1 MLSVAIKILAVGTA
15 LVVVLQYFRY
25 ATTRGTPDE
34 RRRSSLPLGITLFIL
49 AVAGFASRDRYL
61 AFLSVVLVALSLW
74 LGPTT
79 WRGKD
84 AEKKEEP

>member
-1 MLSVAIKILAVGTA
+1 MLSAAIKILG
-15 LVVVLQYFRY
+15 VLTLFVIVMQYFRY
-25 ATTRGTPDE
+25 ATSRTTPTE

-49 AVAGFASRDRYL
+49 AVAGFASRDPYL

-84 AEKKEEP
+84 LERKPEP